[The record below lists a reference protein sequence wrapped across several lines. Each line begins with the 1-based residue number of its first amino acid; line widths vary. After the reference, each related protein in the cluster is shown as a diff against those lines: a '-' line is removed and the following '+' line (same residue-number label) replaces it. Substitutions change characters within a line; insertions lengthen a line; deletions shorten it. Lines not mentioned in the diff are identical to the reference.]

1 MNQIQLFFIYS
12 LRFLRIFQHKKT
24 LFMNNRIFNIS
35 ITIISILS
43 SFLFFGQ
50 TQKGHTN
57 KNKFR
62 QLYDQFA
69 DPNKYHN
76 ASGAPGVDY
85 YQQKVDYV
93 MDIELDDKN
102 SKIYGEEE
110 ITYTNNSPD
119 NLTYLWL
126 QLDQNIRKKDSP
138 SLDIN
143 SSENSLTQRPSSFL
157 KNYVNESFDG
167 GFNIEWVL
175 DSQGNPL
182 KYNIN
187 QTMMRVDLPESLLPN
202 GIFKFKIKWWYNINN
217 HVIERDRSG
226 YEYFSEDDNRLYV
239 IAQFFPRLAV
249 YNDVEG
255 WQNYQFWGTGEF
267 ALEFGNYDVK
277 ITVPDDHIMEA
288 TGELQNPKNV
298 LSKSELQRYK
308 KAAFSFNKPIVIVSE
323 EEVREKEKIK
333 SNGKSTWHFIAKN
346 VRDFAFASS
355 RKFIWDMMAV
365 KIGGKNIIASSL
377 YPKEGNPLWE
387 EYSTKVVAHT
397 LKVYSKYTFDY
408 PYPKAVSVHSKNQG
422 MEYPMI
428 CFNRGRPD
436 EDGTY
441 SDRTKF
447 GMISVIIHE
456 VGHNYF
462 PMIVNSDE
470 RQWGWMDEGLDSFL
484 QYLTEQ
490 DFGISYPDAIGDLEK
505 YPSRRGDPK
514 KIVPYMAGDQNFI
527 APIMSNHENV
537 YQKGPN
543 SYAKPAT
550 ALNIL
555 RETVMGNEVFDHA
568 FKTYAKRWM
577 FKHPTPEDFF
587 RTMEDASAVDLDW
600 FWRGWF
606 YSTDVVDIGVKS
618 VDNYVI
624 SEKPSKEIDSILAK
638 YGMTANDLNPTVFMQ
653 KNTKEFKESSEMES
667 DSTSSFEALEASL
680 GDEKKLPKH
689 FYEIQFEKPGGL
701 VMPIIVDYIYE
712 DGTKERI
719 EYPVQIWRKNDSIV
733 KRVITSDKK
742 LIGVELDPDAE
753 TADINL
759 NNNSW
764 PVKKNISDFD
774 KFKEKLKG

>member
-1 MNQIQLFFIYS
+1 MIRKIRTLGFF
-12 LRFLRIFQHKKT
+12 LIFTTSFIASQEVKVPIGHK
-24 LFMNNRIFNIS
+24 ND
-35 ITIISILS
+35 
-43 SFLFFGQ
+43 
-50 TQKGHTN
+50 
-57 KNKFR
+57 NKFK
-62 QLYDQFA
+62 QLYEEFST
-69 DPNKYHN
+69 PNRYRT
-76 ASGAPGVDY
+76 ASGSPGKDY
-85 YQQKVDYV
+85 YQQKVDYT
-93 MDIELDDKN
+93 MNIILDDEN
-102 SKIYGEEE
+102 SKLYGDEN
-110 ITYTNNSPD
+110 INYKNNSPD
-119 NLTYLWL
+119 ELSYLWI
-126 QLDQNIRKKDSP
+126 QLDQNIRGDYNMEDMKTSSGIPEISSIDSFVEEFT
-138 SLDIN
+138 
-143 SSENSLTQRPSSFL
+143 SEKF
-157 KNYVNESFDG
+157 VG
-167 GFNIEWVL
+167 GFNIEKVL
-175 DSQGNPL
+175 DENGRPL
-182 KYNIN
+182 RFTIN
-187 QTMMRVDLPESLLPN
+187 KTMMRVDLPNPIKSGQEFNFS
-202 GIFKFKIKWWYNINN
+202 IKWWYKINN
-217 HVIERDRSG
+217 HVPSRDRSG
-226 YEYFSEDDNRLYV
+226 YEYFSEDDNRAYV

-249 YNDVEG
+249 YNDIEG
-255 WQNYQFWGTGEF
+255 WQNYQFWGNGEF
-267 ALEFGNYDVK
+267 ALNFGDYDVK

-288 TGELQNPKNV
+288 TGELQNPKDV

-308 KAAFSFNKPIVIVSE
+308 KAANSFDKPVIIVSE
-323 EEVREKEKIK
+323 EEVREKEKRK
-333 SNGKSTWHFIAKN
+333 SNGKSTWHFVAKN

-387 EYSTKVVAHT
+387 EYSTRVVAHT

-428 CFNRGRPD
+428 CWNYGRPN
-436 EDGTY
+436 EDGSY
-441 SDRTKF
+441 SDRTKYA
-447 GMISVIIHE
+447 MISVIIHE
-456 VGHNYF
+456 VGHNFF

-470 RQWGWMDEGLDSFL
+470 RQWGWMDEGLDSFV

-490 DFGISYPDAIGDLEK
+490 EFEED
-505 YPSRRGDPK
+505 YPSRRGDPS
-514 KIVPYMAGDQNFI
+514 KIVRYMSGDQDFI
-527 APIMSNHENV
+527 SPIMSNPENV
-537 YQKGPN
+537 FQLGPN
-543 SYAKPAT
+543 AYSKPAT

-555 RETVMGNEVFDHA
+555 RETIMGPELFDFS
-568 FKTYAKRWM
+568 FKTYAKRWK

-618 VDNYVI
+618 VDKYVI
-624 SEKPSKEIDSILAK
+624 SDKPSKEIDSILAK

-667 DSTSSFEALEASL
+667 DSISSFEALETSL
-680 GDEKKLPKH
+680 GDDKKLPKH

-774 KFKEKLKG
+774 KFKEKIKG

>member
-1 MNQIQLFFIYS
+1 MS
-12 LRFLRIFQHKKT
+12 
-24 LFMNNRIFNIS
+24 S
-35 ITIISILS
+35 ID
-43 SFLFFGQ
+43 SFVEEF
-50 TQKGHTN
+50 TSE
-57 KNKFR
+57 KF
-62 QLYDQFA
+62 
-69 DPNKYHN
+69 
-76 ASGAPGVDY
+76 V
-85 YQQKVDYV
+85 
-93 MDIELDDKN
+93 
-102 SKIYGEEE
+102 
-110 ITYTNNSPD
+110 
-119 NLTYLWL
+119 
-126 QLDQNIRKKDSP
+126 
-138 SLDIN
+138 
-143 SSENSLTQRPSSFL
+143 
-157 KNYVNESFDG
+157 G
-167 GFNIEWVL
+167 GFNIEKVL
-175 DSQGNPL
+175 DENGRPL
-182 KYNIN
+182 RFTIN
-187 QTMMRVDLPESLLPN
+187 KTMMRVDLPNPIKSGQEFNFS
-202 GIFKFKIKWWYNINN
+202 IKWWYKINN
-217 HVIERDRSG
+217 HVPSRDRSG
-226 YEYFSEDDNRLYV
+226 YEYFSEDDNRAYV

-249 YNDVEG
+249 YNDIEG
-255 WQNYQFWGTGEF
+255 WQNYQFWGNGEF
-267 ALEFGNYDVK
+267 ALNFGDYDVK

-288 TGELQNPKNV
+288 TGELQNPKEV
-298 LSKSELQRYK
+298 LSKYELQRYK
-308 KAAFSFNKPIVIVSE
+308 KAANSFDKPVIIVSE
-323 EEVREKEKIK
+323 EEVREKEKRK
-333 SNGKSTWHFIAKN
+333 SNGKSTWHFVAKN

-387 EYSTKVVAHT
+387 EYSTRVVAHT

-428 CFNRGRPD
+428 CWNYGRPN
-436 EDGTY
+436 EDGSY
-441 SDRTKF
+441 SDRTKYA
-447 GMISVIIHE
+447 MISVIIHE
-456 VGHNYF
+456 VGHNFF

-470 RQWGWMDEGLDSFL
+470 RQWGWMDEGLDSFV

-490 DFGISYPDAIGDLEK
+490 EFEED
-505 YPSRRGDPK
+505 YPSRRGDPS
-514 KIVPYMAGDQNFI
+514 KIVRYMSGDQDFI
-527 APIMSNHENV
+527 SPIMSNPENV
-537 YQKGPN
+537 FQLGPN
-543 SYAKPAT
+543 AYSKPAT

-555 RETVMGNEVFDHA
+555 RETIMGPELFDFS
-568 FKTYAKRWM
+568 FKTYAKRWK

-618 VDNYVI
+618 VDKYVI
-624 SEKPSKEIDSILAK
+624 SDKPSKEIDSVLAK

-667 DSTSSFEALEASL
+667 DSISSFEALETSL
-680 GDEKKLPKH
+680 GDDKKLPKH

-774 KFKEKLKG
+774 KFKEKIKG

>member
-1 MNQIQLFFIYS
+1 MKNEID
-12 LRFLRIFQHKKT
+12 IF
-24 LFMNNRIFNIS
+24 
-35 ITIISILS
+35 
-43 SFLFFGQ
+43 
-50 TQKGHTN
+50 TQKLSLMIKKIRTLTFFLIFTTSFIASQEVKVPIGHKN
-57 KNKFR
+57 DNKFK
-62 QLYDQFA
+62 QLYEEFST
-69 DPNKYHN
+69 PNRYRT
-76 ASGAPGVDY
+76 ASGSPGKDY
-85 YQQKVDYV
+85 YQQKVDYT
-93 MDIELDDKN
+93 MNIILDDEN
-102 SKIYGEEE
+102 SKLYGDEN
-110 ITYTNNSPD
+110 INYKNNSPD
-119 NLTYLWL
+119 ELSYLWI
-126 QLDQNIRKKDSP
+126 QLDQNIRGDYNMEDMKTSSGIPEMSSIDSFVEEFT
-138 SLDIN
+138 
-143 SSENSLTQRPSSFL
+143 SEKF
-157 KNYVNESFDG
+157 VG
-167 GFNIEWVL
+167 GFNIEKVL
-175 DSQGNPL
+175 DENGRPL
-182 KYNIN
+182 RFTIN
-187 QTMMRVDLPESLLPN
+187 KTMMRVDLPNPIKSGQEFNFS
-202 GIFKFKIKWWYNINN
+202 IKWWYKINN
-217 HVIERDRSG
+217 HVPSRDRSG
-226 YEYFSEDDNRLYV
+226 YEYFSEDDNRAYV

-249 YNDVEG
+249 YNDIEG
-255 WQNYQFWGTGEF
+255 WQNYQFWGNGEF
-267 ALEFGNYDVK
+267 ALNFGDYDVK

-288 TGELQNPKNV
+288 TGELQNPKEV

-308 KAAFSFNKPIVIVSE
+308 KAANSFDKPVIIVSE
-323 EEVREKEKIK
+323 EEVREKEKRK
-333 SNGKSTWHFIAKN
+333 SNGKSTWHFVAKN

-387 EYSTKVVAHT
+387 EYSTRVVAHT

-428 CFNRGRPD
+428 CWNYGRPN
-436 EDGTY
+436 EDGSY
-441 SDRTKF
+441 SDRTKYA
-447 GMISVIIHE
+447 MISVIIHE
-456 VGHNYF
+456 VGHNFF

-470 RQWGWMDEGLDSFL
+470 RQWGWMDEGLDSFV

-490 DFGISYPDAIGDLEK
+490 EFEED
-505 YPSRRGDPK
+505 YPSRRGDPS
-514 KIVPYMAGDQNFI
+514 KIVRYMSGDQDFI
-527 APIMSNHENV
+527 SPIMSNPENV
-537 YQKGPN
+537 FQLGPN
-543 SYAKPAT
+543 AYSKPAT

-555 RETVMGNEVFDHA
+555 RETIMGPELFDFS
-568 FKTYAKRWM
+568 FKTYAKRWK

-618 VDNYVI
+618 VDKYVI
-624 SEKPSKEIDSILAK
+624 SDKPSKEIDSILAK

-667 DSTSSFEALEASL
+667 DSISNFEALETSL
-680 GDEKKLPKH
+680 GDGKKLPKH

-774 KFKEKLKG
+774 KFKEKIKG

>member
-1 MNQIQLFFIYS
+1 MIRKIRTLGFF
-12 LRFLRIFQHKKT
+12 LIFTTSFIASQEVKVPIGHK
-24 LFMNNRIFNIS
+24 ND
-35 ITIISILS
+35 
-43 SFLFFGQ
+43 
-50 TQKGHTN
+50 
-57 KNKFR
+57 NKFK
-62 QLYDQFA
+62 QLYEEFST
-69 DPNKYHN
+69 PNRYRT
-76 ASGAPGVDY
+76 ASGSPGKDY
-85 YQQKVDYV
+85 YQQKVDYK
-93 MDIELDDKN
+93 MNIILDDEN
-102 SKIYGEEE
+102 SKLYGDEN
-110 ITYTNNSPD
+110 INYKNNSPD
-119 NLTYLWL
+119 ELSYLWI
-126 QLDQNIRKKDSP
+126 QLDQNIRGDYNMEDMKTSSGIPKMSSIDSFVEEFT
-138 SLDIN
+138 
-143 SSENSLTQRPSSFL
+143 SEKF
-157 KNYVNESFDG
+157 VG
-167 GFNIEWVL
+167 GFNIENVL
-175 DSQGNPL
+175 DENGRPL
-182 KYNIN
+182 RFTIN
-187 QTMMRVDLPESLLPN
+187 KTMMRVDLPNPIKSGQEFNFS
-202 GIFKFKIKWWYNINN
+202 IKWWYKINN
-217 HVIERDRSG
+217 HVPSRDRSG
-226 YEYFSEDDNRLYV
+226 YEYFSEDDNRAYV

-249 YNDVEG
+249 YNDIEG
-255 WQNYQFWGTGEF
+255 WQNYQFWGNGEF
-267 ALEFGNYDVK
+267 ALNFGDYDVK

-288 TGELQNPKNV
+288 TGELQNPKEV
-298 LSKSELQRYK
+298 LLKSELQRYK
-308 KAAFSFNKPIVIVSE
+308 KAANSFDKPVIIVSE
-323 EEVREKEKIK
+323 EEVREKEKRK
-333 SNGKSTWHFIAKN
+333 SNGKSTWHFVAKN

-387 EYSTKVVAHT
+387 EYSTRVVAHT

-428 CFNRGRPD
+428 CWNYGRPN
-436 EDGTY
+436 EDGSY
-441 SDRTKF
+441 SDRTKYA
-447 GMISVIIHE
+447 MISVIIHE
-456 VGHNYF
+456 VGHNFF

-470 RQWGWMDEGLDSFL
+470 RQWGWMDEGLDTFV

-490 DFGISYPDAIGDLEK
+490 EFEED
-505 YPSRRGDPK
+505 YPSRRGDPS
-514 KIVPYMAGDQNFI
+514 KIVRYMSGDQDFI
-527 APIMSNHENV
+527 SPIMSNPENV
-537 YQKGPN
+537 FQLGPN
-543 SYAKPAT
+543 AYSKPAT

-555 RETVMGNEVFDHA
+555 RETIMGPELFDFS
-568 FKTYAKRWM
+568 FKTYAKRWK

-624 SEKPSKEIDSILAK
+624 SEKPSIEIDSILAK
-638 YGMTANDLNPTVFMQ
+638 YGMTASDLNPTVFMK
-653 KNTKEFKESSEMES
+653 KNTIKSKESSEMES
-667 DSTSSFEALEASL
+667 DSTPSFEALETSL
-680 GDEKKLPKH
+680 GDEKKLPKY

-774 KFKEKLKG
+774 KFKEKIKG

>member
-1 MNQIQLFFIYS
+1 MKNEIDIFTKKLSLMIRKIRTLGFF
-12 LRFLRIFQHKKT
+12 LIFTTSFIASQEVKVPIGHK
-24 LFMNNRIFNIS
+24 ND
-35 ITIISILS
+35 
-43 SFLFFGQ
+43 
-50 TQKGHTN
+50 
-57 KNKFR
+57 NKFK
-62 QLYDQFA
+62 QLYEEFST
-69 DPNKYHN
+69 PNRYRT
-76 ASGAPGVDY
+76 ASGSPGKDY
-85 YQQKVDYV
+85 YQQKVDYT
-93 MDIELDDKN
+93 MNIILDDEN
-102 SKIYGEEE
+102 SKIYGDEN
-110 ITYTNNSPD
+110 INYKNNSPD
-119 NLTYLWL
+119 ELSYLWI
-126 QLDQNIRKKDSP
+126 QLDQNIRGDYNMEDMKTSSGIPEMSSIDSFVEEFT
-138 SLDIN
+138 
-143 SSENSLTQRPSSFL
+143 SEKF
-157 KNYVNESFDG
+157 VG
-167 GFNIEWVL
+167 GFNIEKVL
-175 DSQGNPL
+175 DENGRSLGFT
-182 KYNIN
+182 IN
-187 QTMMRVDLPESLLPN
+187 KTMMRVDLPNPIKSGQEFNFS
-202 GIFKFKIKWWYNINN
+202 IKWWYKINN
-217 HVIERDRSG
+217 HVPSRDRSG
-226 YEYFSEDDNRLYV
+226 YEYFSEDDNRAYV

-249 YNDVEG
+249 YNDIEG
-255 WQNYQFWGTGEF
+255 WQNYQFWGNGEF
-267 ALEFGNYDVK
+267 ALNFGDYDVK

-288 TGELQNPKNV
+288 TGELQNAKEV
-298 LSKSELQRYK
+298 LLKSELQRYK
-308 KAAFSFNKPIVIVSE
+308 KAANSFDKPVIIVSE
-323 EEVREKEKIK
+323 EEVREKEKRK
-333 SNGKSTWHFIAKN
+333 SNGKSTWHFVAKN

-387 EYSTKVVAHT
+387 KYSTRVVAHT

-428 CFNRGRPD
+428 CWNYGRPN
-436 EDGTY
+436 EDGSY
-441 SDRTKF
+441 SDRTKYA
-447 GMISVIIHE
+447 MISVIIHE
-456 VGHNYF
+456 VGHNFF

-470 RQWGWMDEGLDSFL
+470 RQWGWMDEGLDSFV

-490 DFGISYPDAIGDLEK
+490 EFEED
-505 YPSRRGDPK
+505 YPSRRGDPS
-514 KIVPYMAGDQNFI
+514 KIVRYMSGDQDFI
-527 APIMSNHENV
+527 SPIMSNPENV
-537 YQKGPN
+537 FQLGPN
-543 SYAKPAT
+543 AYSKPAT

-555 RETVMGNEVFDHA
+555 RETIMGPELFDFS
-568 FKTYAKRWM
+568 FKTYAKRWK

-618 VDNYVI
+618 VDKYLI
-624 SEKPSKEIDSILAK
+624 SDKPSKEIDSILAK

-653 KNTKEFKESSEMES
+653 KNTKEPKESSEMES
-667 DSTSSFEALEASL
+667 DSISGFEALETSL
-680 GDEKKLPKH
+680 GDDKKLPKH

-774 KFKEKLKG
+774 KFKEKIKG

>member
-1 MNQIQLFFIYS
+1 MIRKIRTLGFF
-12 LRFLRIFQHKKT
+12 LIFTTSFIVSQEVKVPIGHK
-24 LFMNNRIFNIS
+24 ND
-35 ITIISILS
+35 
-43 SFLFFGQ
+43 
-50 TQKGHTN
+50 
-57 KNKFR
+57 NKFK
-62 QLYDQFA
+62 QLYEEFST
-69 DPNKYHN
+69 PNRYRT
-76 ASGAPGVDY
+76 ASGSPGKDY
-85 YQQKVDYV
+85 YQQKVDYT
-93 MDIELDDKN
+93 MNIILDDEN
-102 SKIYGEEE
+102 SKLYGDEN
-110 ITYTNNSPD
+110 INYKNNSPD
-119 NLTYLWL
+119 ELSYLWI
-126 QLDQNIRKKDSP
+126 QLDQNIRGDYNMEDMKTSSGIPEMSSIDSFVEEFT
-138 SLDIN
+138 
-143 SSENSLTQRPSSFL
+143 SEKF
-157 KNYVNESFDG
+157 VG
-167 GFNIEWVL
+167 GFNIEKVL
-175 DSQGNPL
+175 DENGRPL
-182 KYNIN
+182 RFTIN
-187 QTMMRVDLPESLLPN
+187 KTMMRVDLPNPIKSGQEFNFS
-202 GIFKFKIKWWYNINN
+202 IKWWYKINN
-217 HVIERDRSG
+217 HVPSRDRSG
-226 YEYFSEDDNRLYV
+226 YEYFSEDDNRAYV

-249 YNDVEG
+249 YNDIEG
-255 WQNYQFWGTGEF
+255 WQNYQFWGNGEF
-267 ALEFGNYDVK
+267 ALNFGDYDVK

-288 TGELQNPKNV
+288 TGELQNPKDV

-308 KAAFSFNKPIVIVSE
+308 KAANSFDKPVIIVSE
-323 EEVREKEKIK
+323 EEVREKEKRK
-333 SNGKSTWHFIAKN
+333 SNGKSTWHFVAKN

-387 EYSTKVVAHT
+387 EYSTRVVAHT

-428 CFNRGRPD
+428 CWNYGRPN
-436 EDGTY
+436 EDGSY
-441 SDRTKF
+441 SDRTKYA
-447 GMISVIIHE
+447 MISVIIHE
-456 VGHNYF
+456 VGHNFF

-470 RQWGWMDEGLDSFL
+470 RQWGWMDEGLDSFV

-490 DFGISYPDAIGDLEK
+490 EFEED
-505 YPSRRGDPK
+505 YPSRRGDPS
-514 KIVPYMAGDQNFI
+514 KIVRYMSGDQDFI
-527 APIMSNHENV
+527 SPIMSNPENV
-537 YQKGPN
+537 FQLGPN
-543 SYAKPAT
+543 AYSKPAT

-555 RETVMGNEVFDHA
+555 RETIMGPELFDFS
-568 FKTYAKRWM
+568 FKTYAKRWK

-618 VDNYVI
+618 VDKYVI
-624 SEKPSKEIDSILAK
+624 SDKPSKEIDSILAK

-667 DSTSSFEALEASL
+667 DSISSFEALETSL
-680 GDEKKLPKH
+680 GDDKKLPKH

-774 KFKEKLKG
+774 KFKEKIKG

>member
-1 MNQIQLFFIYS
+1 MKNEID
-12 LRFLRIFQHKKT
+12 IF
-24 LFMNNRIFNIS
+24 
-35 ITIISILS
+35 
-43 SFLFFGQ
+43 
-50 TQKGHTN
+50 TQKLSLMIRKIRTLGFFLIFATSFIVSQEVKVPIGHKN
-57 KNKFR
+57 DNKFK
-62 QLYDQFA
+62 QLYEEFST
-69 DPNKYHN
+69 PNRYRT
-76 ASGAPGVDY
+76 ASGSPGKDY
-85 YQQKVDYV
+85 YQQKVDYT
-93 MDIELDDKN
+93 MNIILDDEN
-102 SKIYGEEE
+102 SRLYGDEN
-110 ITYTNNSPD
+110 INYKNNSPD
-119 NLTYLWL
+119 ELSYLWI
-126 QLDQNIRKKDSP
+126 QLDQNIRGDYNMEDMKTSSGVPEMSSIDSFVEEFT
-138 SLDIN
+138 
-143 SSENSLTQRPSSFL
+143 SEKF
-157 KNYVNESFDG
+157 VG
-167 GFNIEWVL
+167 GFNIEKVL
-175 DSQGNPL
+175 DQNGRPL
-182 KYNIN
+182 RFTIN
-187 QTMMRVDLPESLLPN
+187 KTMMRVDLPNPIKSGQEFNFS
-202 GIFKFKIKWWYNINN
+202 IKWWYKINN
-217 HVIERDRSG
+217 HVPSRDRSG
-226 YEYFSEDDNRLYV
+226 YEYFSGDDNRAYV

-249 YNDVEG
+249 YNDIEG
-255 WQNYQFWGTGEF
+255 WQNYQFWGNGEF
-267 ALEFGNYDVK
+267 ALNFGDYDVK

-288 TGELQNPKNV
+288 TGELQNPKEV
-298 LSKSELQRYK
+298 LLKSELQRYK
-308 KAAFSFNKPIVIVSE
+308 KAANSFDKPVIIVSE
-323 EEVREKEKIK
+323 EEVREKEKRK
-333 SNGKSTWHFIAKN
+333 SNGKSTWHFVAKN

-387 EYSTKVVAHT
+387 EYSTRVVAHT

-428 CFNRGRPD
+428 CWNYGRPN
-436 EDGTY
+436 EDGSY
-441 SDRTKF
+441 SDRTKYA
-447 GMISVIIHE
+447 MISVIIHE
-456 VGHNYF
+456 VGHNFF

-470 RQWGWMDEGLDSFL
+470 RQWGWMDEGLDSFV

-490 DFGISYPDAIGDLEK
+490 EFEED
-505 YPSRRGDPK
+505 YPSRRGDPS
-514 KIVPYMAGDQNFI
+514 KIVRYMSGDQDFI
-527 APIMSNHENV
+527 SPIMSNPENV
-537 YQKGPN
+537 FQLGPN
-543 SYAKPAT
+543 AYSKPAT

-555 RETVMGNEVFDHA
+555 RETIMGPELFDFS
-568 FKTYAKRWM
+568 FKTYAKRWK

-618 VDNYVI
+618 VDKYVI
-624 SEKPSKEIDSILAK
+624 SDKPSKEIDSILAK

-653 KNTKEFKESSEMES
+653 KNSKESKESSEMES
-667 DSTSSFEALEASL
+667 DSISSFEALETSL
-680 GDEKKLPKH
+680 GDGKKLPKH

-774 KFKEKLKG
+774 KFKEKIKG

>member
-1 MNQIQLFFIYS
+1 MKNEIDIFTEKLSLMIKKIRTLGFF
-12 LRFLRIFQHKKT
+12 LIFTTSFIVSQEVKVPIGHK
-24 LFMNNRIFNIS
+24 ND
-35 ITIISILS
+35 
-43 SFLFFGQ
+43 
-50 TQKGHTN
+50 
-57 KNKFR
+57 NKFK
-62 QLYDQFA
+62 QLYEEFST
-69 DPNKYHN
+69 PNRYRT
-76 ASGAPGVDY
+76 ASGSPGKDY
-85 YQQKVDYV
+85 YQQKVDYK
-93 MDIELDDKN
+93 MNIILDDENLKL
-102 SKIYGEEE
+102 YGDEN
-110 ITYTNNSPD
+110 INYKNNSPD
-119 NLTYLWL
+119 ELSYLWI
-126 QLDQNIRKKDSP
+126 QLDQNIRGDYNMEDMKTSSGIPEMSSIDSF
-138 SLDIN
+138 IEEFT
-143 SSENSLTQRPSSFL
+143 SEKF
-157 KNYVNESFDG
+157 VG
-167 GFNIEWVL
+167 GFNIEKVL
-175 DSQGNPL
+175 DQNGRPL
-182 KYNIN
+182 RFTIN
-187 QTMMRVDLPESLLPN
+187 KTMMRVDLPNPIKSGQEFNFS
-202 GIFKFKIKWWYNINN
+202 IKWWYKINN
-217 HVIERDRSG
+217 HVPSRDRSG
-226 YEYFSEDDNRLYV
+226 YEYFSEDDNRAYV

-249 YNDVEG
+249 YNDIEG
-255 WQNYQFWGTGEF
+255 WQNYQFWGNGEF
-267 ALEFGNYDVK
+267 ALNFGDYDVK

-288 TGELQNPKNV
+288 TGELQNPKEV
-298 LSKSELQRYK
+298 LLKSELQRYK
-308 KAAFSFNKPIVIVSE
+308 KAANSFDKPVIIVSE
-323 EEVREKEKIK
+323 EEVREKEKRK
-333 SNGKSTWHFIAKN
+333 SNGKSTWHFVAKN

-387 EYSTKVVAHT
+387 EYSTRVVAHT

-428 CFNRGRPD
+428 CWNYGRPN
-436 EDGTY
+436 EDGSY
-441 SDRTKF
+441 SDRTKYA
-447 GMISVIIHE
+447 MISVIIHE
-456 VGHNYF
+456 VGHNFF

-470 RQWGWMDEGLDSFL
+470 RQWGWMDEGLDSFV

-490 DFGISYPDAIGDLEK
+490 EFEED
-505 YPSRRGDPK
+505 YPSRRGDPS
-514 KIVPYMAGDQNFI
+514 KIVRYMSGDQDFI
-527 APIMSNHENV
+527 SPIMSNPENV
-537 YQKGPN
+537 FQLGPN
-543 SYAKPAT
+543 AYSKPAT

-555 RETVMGNEVFDHA
+555 RETIMGPELFDFS
-568 FKTYAKRWM
+568 FKTYAKRWK

-618 VDNYVI
+618 VDKYVI
-624 SEKPSKEIDSILAK
+624 SDKPSKEIDSVLAK

-667 DSTSSFEALEASL
+667 DSISSFEALETSL
-680 GDEKKLPKH
+680 GDDKKLPKH

-774 KFKEKLKG
+774 KFKEKIKG

>member
-1 MNQIQLFFIYS
+1 MKNEID
-12 LRFLRIFQHKKT
+12 IF
-24 LFMNNRIFNIS
+24 
-35 ITIISILS
+35 
-43 SFLFFGQ
+43 
-50 TQKGHTN
+50 TQKLSLMIRKIRTLGFFLIFTTSFIASQEVKVPIGHKN
-57 KNKFR
+57 DNKFK
-62 QLYDQFA
+62 QLYEEFST
-69 DPNKYHN
+69 PNRYRT
-76 ASGAPGVDY
+76 ASGSPGKDY
-85 YQQKVDYV
+85 YQQKVDYT
-93 MDIELDDKN
+93 MNIILDDEN
-102 SKIYGEEE
+102 SKLYGDEN
-110 ITYTNNSPD
+110 INYKNNSPD
-119 NLTYLWL
+119 ELSYLWI
-126 QLDQNIRKKDSP
+126 QLDQNIRGDYNMEDMKTSSGIPEMSSIDSFVEEFT
-138 SLDIN
+138 
-143 SSENSLTQRPSSFL
+143 SEKF
-157 KNYVNESFDG
+157 VG
-167 GFNIEWVL
+167 GFNIEKVL
-175 DSQGNPL
+175 DENGRPL
-182 KYNIN
+182 RFTIN
-187 QTMMRVDLPESLLPN
+187 KTMMRVDLPNPIKSGQEFNFS
-202 GIFKFKIKWWYNINN
+202 IKWWYKINN
-217 HVIERDRSG
+217 HVPSRDRSG
-226 YEYFSEDDNRLYV
+226 YEYFSEDDNRAYV

-249 YNDVEG
+249 YNDIEG
-255 WQNYQFWGTGEF
+255 WQNYQFWGNGEF
-267 ALEFGNYDVK
+267 ALNFGDYDVK

-288 TGELQNPKNV
+288 TGELQNPKDV

-308 KAAFSFNKPIVIVSE
+308 KAANSFDKPVIIVSE
-323 EEVREKEKIK
+323 EEVREKEKRK
-333 SNGKSTWHFIAKN
+333 SNGKSTWHFVAKN

-387 EYSTKVVAHT
+387 EYSTRVVAHT

-428 CFNRGRPD
+428 CWNYGRPN
-436 EDGTY
+436 EDGSY
-441 SDRTKF
+441 SDRTKYA
-447 GMISVIIHE
+447 MISVIIHE
-456 VGHNYF
+456 VGHNFF

-470 RQWGWMDEGLDSFL
+470 RQWGWMDEGLDSFV

-490 DFGISYPDAIGDLEK
+490 EFEED
-505 YPSRRGDPK
+505 YPSRRGDPS
-514 KIVPYMAGDQNFI
+514 KIVRYMSGDQDFI
-527 APIMSNHENV
+527 SPIMSNPENV
-537 YQKGPN
+537 FQLGPN
-543 SYAKPAT
+543 AYSKPAT

-555 RETVMGNEVFDHA
+555 RETIMGPELFDFS
-568 FKTYAKRWM
+568 FKTYAKRWK

-618 VDNYVI
+618 VDKYVI
-624 SEKPSKEIDSILAK
+624 SDKPSKEIDSILAK

-667 DSTSSFEALEASL
+667 DSISSFEALETSL
-680 GDEKKLPKH
+680 GDGKKLPKH

-774 KFKEKLKG
+774 KFKEKIKG

>member
-1 MNQIQLFFIYS
+1 MN
-12 LRFLRIFQHKKT
+12 
-24 LFMNNRIFNIS
+24 
-35 ITIISILS
+35 II
-43 SFLFFGQ
+43 
-50 TQKGHTN
+50 
-57 KNKFR
+57 
-62 QLYDQFA
+62 
-69 DPNKYHN
+69 
-76 ASGAPGVDY
+76 
-85 YQQKVDYV
+85 
-93 MDIELDDKN
+93 LDDEN
-102 SKIYGEEE
+102 SRLYGDEN
-110 ITYTNNSPD
+110 INYKNNSPD
-119 NLTYLWL
+119 ELSYLWI
-126 QLDQNIRKKDSP
+126 QLDQNIRGDYNMEDMKTSSGIPEMSSIDSFVEEFT
-138 SLDIN
+138 
-143 SSENSLTQRPSSFL
+143 SEKF
-157 KNYVNESFDG
+157 VG
-167 GFNIEWVL
+167 GFNIEKVL
-175 DSQGNPL
+175 DQNGRPL
-182 KYNIN
+182 RFTIN
-187 QTMMRVDLPESLLPN
+187 KTMMRVDLPNPIKSGQEFNFS
-202 GIFKFKIKWWYNINN
+202 IKWWYKINN
-217 HVIERDRSG
+217 HVPSRDRSG
-226 YEYFSEDDNRLYV
+226 YEYFSEDDNRAYV

-249 YNDVEG
+249 YNDIEG
-255 WQNYQFWGTGEF
+255 WQNYQFWGNGEF
-267 ALEFGNYDVK
+267 ALNFGDYDVK

-288 TGELQNPKNV
+288 TGELQNPKEV
-298 LSKSELQRYK
+298 LLKSELQRYK
-308 KAAFSFNKPIVIVSE
+308 KAANSFDKPVIIVSE
-323 EEVREKEKIK
+323 EEVREKEKRK
-333 SNGKSTWHFIAKN
+333 SNGKSTWHFVAKN

-387 EYSTKVVAHT
+387 EYSTRVVAHT

-428 CFNRGRPD
+428 CWNYGRPN
-436 EDGTY
+436 EDGSY
-441 SDRTKF
+441 SDRTKYA
-447 GMISVIIHE
+447 MISVIIHE
-456 VGHNYF
+456 VGHNFF

-470 RQWGWMDEGLDSFL
+470 RQWGWMDEGLDSFV

-490 DFGISYPDAIGDLEK
+490 EFEED
-505 YPSRRGDPK
+505 YPSRRGDPS
-514 KIVPYMAGDQNFI
+514 KIVRYMSGDQDFI
-527 APIMSNHENV
+527 SPIMSNPENV
-537 YQKGPN
+537 FQLGPN
-543 SYAKPAT
+543 AYSKPAT

-555 RETVMGNEVFDHA
+555 RETIMGPELFDFS
-568 FKTYAKRWM
+568 FKTYAKRWK

-618 VDNYVI
+618 VDKYVI
-624 SEKPSKEIDSILAK
+624 SDKPSKEIDSILAK

-653 KNTKEFKESSEMES
+653 KNSKESKESSEMES
-667 DSTSSFEALEASL
+667 DSISSFEALETSL
-680 GDEKKLPKH
+680 GDGKKLPKH

-774 KFKEKLKG
+774 KFKEKIKG

>member
-1 MNQIQLFFIYS
+1 MKNEID
-12 LRFLRIFQHKKT
+12 IF
-24 LFMNNRIFNIS
+24 
-35 ITIISILS
+35 
-43 SFLFFGQ
+43 
-50 TQKGHTN
+50 TQKLSLMKRKIRALGFFLIFTTSFIASQEVKAPIGHKN
-57 KNKFR
+57 DNKFK
-62 QLYDQFA
+62 QLYEEFST
-69 DPNKYHN
+69 PNRYRT
-76 ASGAPGVDY
+76 ASGSPGKDY
-85 YQQKVDYV
+85 YQQKVDYK
-93 MDIELDDKN
+93 MNIILDDEN
-102 SKIYGEEE
+102 SKLYGDEN
-110 ITYTNNSPD
+110 INYKNNSPD
-119 NLTYLWL
+119 ELSYLWI
-126 QLDQNIRKKDSP
+126 QLDQNIRGDYNMEDMKTSSGIPEMSSIDSFVEEFT
-138 SLDIN
+138 
-143 SSENSLTQRPSSFL
+143 SEKF
-157 KNYVNESFDG
+157 VG
-167 GFNIEWVL
+167 GFNIEKVL
-175 DSQGNPL
+175 DENGRPL
-182 KYNIN
+182 RFTIN
-187 QTMMRVDLPESLLPN
+187 KTMMRVDLPNPIKSGQEFNFS
-202 GIFKFKIKWWYNINN
+202 IKWWYKINN
-217 HVIERDRSG
+217 HVPSRDRSG
-226 YEYFSEDDNRLYV
+226 YEYFSEDDNRAYV

-249 YNDVEG
+249 YNDIEG
-255 WQNYQFWGTGEF
+255 WQNYQFWGNGEF
-267 ALEFGNYDVK
+267 ALNFGDYDVK

-288 TGELQNPKNV
+288 TGELQNPKEV
-298 LSKSELQRYK
+298 LLKSELQRYK
-308 KAAFSFNKPIVIVSE
+308 KAANSFDKPVIIVSE
-323 EEVREKEKIK
+323 EEVREKEKRK
-333 SNGKSTWHFIAKN
+333 SNGKSTWHFVAKN

-387 EYSTKVVAHT
+387 EYSTRVVAHT

-428 CFNRGRPD
+428 CWNYGRPNQ
-436 EDGTY
+436 DGSY
-441 SDRTKF
+441 SDRTKYA
-447 GMISVIIHE
+447 MISVIIHE
-456 VGHNYF
+456 VGHNFF

-470 RQWGWMDEGLDSFL
+470 RQWGWMDEGLDSFV

-490 DFGISYPDAIGDLEK
+490 EFEED
-505 YPSRRGDPK
+505 YPSRRGDPS
-514 KIVPYMAGDQNFI
+514 KIVRYMSGDQDFI
-527 APIMSNHENV
+527 SPIMSNPENV
-537 YQKGPN
+537 FQLGPN
-543 SYAKPAT
+543 AYSKPAT

-555 RETVMGNEVFDHA
+555 RETIMGPELFDFA
-568 FKTYAKRWM
+568 FKTYAKRWK

-618 VDNYVI
+618 VDKYVI
-624 SEKPSKEIDSILAK
+624 SDKPSKEIDSILAK

-653 KNTKEFKESSEMES
+653 KNTKEPIESSEMES
-667 DSTSSFEALEASL
+667 DLISSFGALETSL
-680 GDEKKLPKH
+680 GDDKKLPKH

-774 KFKEKLKG
+774 KFKEKIKG

>member
-1 MNQIQLFFIYS
+1 MIRKIRTLGFF
-12 LRFLRIFQHKKT
+12 LIFTTSFIASQEVNLPIGHK
-24 LFMNNRIFNIS
+24 ND
-35 ITIISILS
+35 
-43 SFLFFGQ
+43 
-50 TQKGHTN
+50 
-57 KNKFR
+57 NKFK
-62 QLYDQFA
+62 QLYEEFST
-69 DPNKYHN
+69 PNRYRT
-76 ASGAPGVDY
+76 ASGSPGKDY
-85 YQQKVDYV
+85 YQQKVDYT
-93 MDIELDDKN
+93 MNIILDDEN
-102 SKIYGEEE
+102 SKLYGDEN
-110 ITYTNNSPD
+110 INYKNNSPD
-119 NLTYLWL
+119 ELSYLWI
-126 QLDQNIRKKDSP
+126 QLDQNIRGDYNMEDMKTSSGIPEMSSIDSFVEEFT
-138 SLDIN
+138 
-143 SSENSLTQRPSSFL
+143 SEKFI
-157 KNYVNESFDG
+157 G
-167 GFNIEWVL
+167 GFNIEMVL
-175 DSQGNPL
+175 DENGRPL
-182 KYNIN
+182 RFTIN
-187 QTMMRVDLPESLLPN
+187 KTMMRVDLPNPIKSGQEFNFS
-202 GIFKFKIKWWYNINN
+202 IKWWYRINN
-217 HVIERDRSG
+217 HVPSRDRSG
-226 YEYFSEDDNRLYV
+226 YEYFSEDDNRAYV

-249 YNDVEG
+249 YNDIEG
-255 WQNYQFWGTGEF
+255 WQNYQFWGNGEF
-267 ALEFGNYDVK
+267 ALNFGDYDVK

-288 TGELQNPKNV
+288 TGELQNPKDV

-308 KAAFSFNKPIVIVSE
+308 KAANSFDKPVIIVSE
-323 EEVREKEKIK
+323 EEVIEKEKRK
-333 SNGKSTWHFIAKN
+333 SNGKTTWHFVAKN

-387 EYSTKVVAHT
+387 EYSTRVVAHT

-428 CFNRGRPD
+428 CWNYGRPND
-436 EDGTY
+436 DGSY
-441 SDRTKF
+441 SDRTKYA
-447 GMISVIIHE
+447 MISVIIHE
-456 VGHNYF
+456 VGHNFF

-470 RQWGWMDEGLDSFL
+470 RQWGWMDEGLDSFV

-490 DFGISYPDAIGDLEK
+490 EFEED
-505 YPSRRGDPK
+505 YPSRRGDPS
-514 KIVPYMAGDQNFI
+514 KIVRYMSGDQDFI
-527 APIMSNHENV
+527 SPIMSNPENV
-537 YQKGPN
+537 FQLGPN
-543 SYAKPAT
+543 AYSKPAT

-555 RETVMGNEVFDHA
+555 RETIMGPELFDFS
-568 FKTYAKRWM
+568 FKTYAKRWK

-618 VDNYVI
+618 VDKYVI

-653 KNTKEFKESSEMES
+653 KNTKKFKESSEMES
-667 DSTSSFEALEASL
+667 DSISSFEALETSL
-680 GDEKKLPKH
+680 GDDKKLPKH

-774 KFKEKLKG
+774 KFKEKIKG

>member
-1 MNQIQLFFIYS
+1 MKNEID
-12 LRFLRIFQHKKT
+12 IF
-24 LFMNNRIFNIS
+24 
-35 ITIISILS
+35 
-43 SFLFFGQ
+43 
-50 TQKGHTN
+50 TQKLSLMIRKIRTLGFFLIFATSFIVSQEVKVPIGHKN
-57 KNKFR
+57 DNKFK
-62 QLYDQFA
+62 QLYEEFST
-69 DPNKYHN
+69 PNRYRT
-76 ASGAPGVDY
+76 ASGSPGKDY
-85 YQQKVDYV
+85 YQQKVDYT
-93 MDIELDDKN
+93 MNIILDDEN
-102 SKIYGEEE
+102 SKLYGDEN
-110 ITYTNNSPD
+110 INYKNNSPD
-119 NLTYLWL
+119 ELSYLWI
-126 QLDQNIRKKDSP
+126 QLDQNIRGDYNMEDMKTSSGIPEMSSIDSFVEEFT
-138 SLDIN
+138 
-143 SSENSLTQRPSSFL
+143 SEKF
-157 KNYVNESFDG
+157 VG
-167 GFNIEWVL
+167 GFNIEKVL
-175 DSQGNPL
+175 DENGRPL
-182 KYNIN
+182 RFTIN
-187 QTMMRVDLPESLLPN
+187 KTMMRVDLPNPIKSGQEFNFS
-202 GIFKFKIKWWYNINN
+202 IKWWYKINN
-217 HVIERDRSG
+217 HVPSRDRSG
-226 YEYFSEDDNRLYV
+226 YEYFSEDDNRAYV

-249 YNDVEG
+249 YNDIEG
-255 WQNYQFWGTGEF
+255 WQNYQFWGNGEF
-267 ALEFGNYDVK
+267 ALNFGDYDVK

-288 TGELQNPKNV
+288 TGELQNPKEV
-298 LSKSELQRYK
+298 LLKSELQRYK
-308 KAAFSFNKPIVIVSE
+308 KAANSFDKPVIIVSE
-323 EEVREKEKIK
+323 EEVREKEKRK
-333 SNGKSTWHFIAKN
+333 SNGKSTWHFVAKN

-387 EYSTKVVAHT
+387 EYSTRVVAHT

-428 CFNRGRPD
+428 CWNYGRPN
-436 EDGTY
+436 EDGSY
-441 SDRTKF
+441 SDRTKYA
-447 GMISVIIHE
+447 MISVIIHE
-456 VGHNYF
+456 VGHNFF

-470 RQWGWMDEGLDSFL
+470 RQWGWMDEGLDSFV

-490 DFGISYPDAIGDLEK
+490 EFEED
-505 YPSRRGDPK
+505 YPSRRGDPS
-514 KIVPYMAGDQNFI
+514 KIVRYMSGDQDFI
-527 APIMSNHENV
+527 SPIMSNPENV
-537 YQKGPN
+537 FQLGPN
-543 SYAKPAT
+543 AYSKPAT

-555 RETVMGNEVFDHA
+555 RETIMGPELFDFS
-568 FKTYAKRWM
+568 FKTYAKRWK

-618 VDNYVI
+618 VDKYVI
-624 SEKPSKEIDSILAK
+624 SDKPSKEIDSILAK

-667 DSTSSFEALEASL
+667 DSISSFEALDTSL
-680 GDEKKLPKH
+680 GDDKKLPKH

-774 KFKEKLKG
+774 KFKEKIKG

>member
-1 MNQIQLFFIYS
+1 MKNEID
-12 LRFLRIFQHKKT
+12 IF
-24 LFMNNRIFNIS
+24 
-35 ITIISILS
+35 
-43 SFLFFGQ
+43 
-50 TQKGHTN
+50 TQKLSLMIRKIRTLGFFLIFATSFIVSQEVKVPIGHKN
-57 KNKFR
+57 DNKFK
-62 QLYDQFA
+62 QLYEEFST
-69 DPNKYHN
+69 PNRYRT
-76 ASGAPGVDY
+76 ASGSPGKDY
-85 YQQKVDYV
+85 YQQKVDYT
-93 MDIELDDKN
+93 MNIILDDEN
-102 SKIYGEEE
+102 SKLYGDEN
-110 ITYTNNSPD
+110 INYKNNSPD
-119 NLTYLWL
+119 ELSYLWI
-126 QLDQNIRKKDSP
+126 QLDQNIRGDYNMEDMKTSSGIPEMSSIDSFVEEFT
-138 SLDIN
+138 
-143 SSENSLTQRPSSFL
+143 SEKF
-157 KNYVNESFDG
+157 VG
-167 GFNIEWVL
+167 GFNIEKVL
-175 DSQGNPL
+175 DQNGRPL
-182 KYNIN
+182 RFTIN
-187 QTMMRVDLPESLLPN
+187 KTMMRVDLPNPIKSGQEFNFS
-202 GIFKFKIKWWYNINN
+202 IKWWYKINN
-217 HVIERDRSG
+217 HVPSRDRSG
-226 YEYFSEDDNRLYV
+226 YEYFSGDDNRAYV

-249 YNDVEG
+249 YNDIEG
-255 WQNYQFWGTGEF
+255 WQNYQFWGNGEF
-267 ALEFGNYDVK
+267 ALNFGDYDVK

-288 TGELQNPKNV
+288 TGELQNPKEV
-298 LSKSELQRYK
+298 LLKSELQRYK
-308 KAAFSFNKPIVIVSE
+308 KAANSFDKPVIIVSE
-323 EEVREKEKIK
+323 EEVREKEKRK
-333 SNGKSTWHFIAKN
+333 SNGKSTWHFVAKN

-387 EYSTKVVAHT
+387 EYSTRVVAHT

-428 CFNRGRPD
+428 CWNYGRPN
-436 EDGTY
+436 EDGSY
-441 SDRTKF
+441 SDRTKYA
-447 GMISVIIHE
+447 MISVIIHE
-456 VGHNYF
+456 VGHNFF

-470 RQWGWMDEGLDSFL
+470 RQWGWMDEGLDSFV

-490 DFGISYPDAIGDLEK
+490 EFEED
-505 YPSRRGDPK
+505 YPSRRGDPS
-514 KIVPYMAGDQNFI
+514 KIVRYMSGDQDFI
-527 APIMSNHENV
+527 SPIMSNPENV
-537 YQKGPN
+537 FQLGPN
-543 SYAKPAT
+543 AYSKPAT

-555 RETVMGNEVFDHA
+555 RETIMGPELFDFS
-568 FKTYAKRWM
+568 FKTYAKRWK

-618 VDNYVI
+618 VDKYVI
-624 SEKPSKEIDSILAK
+624 SDKPSKEIDSILAK

-653 KNTKEFKESSEMES
+653 KNSKESKESSEMES
-667 DSTSSFEALEASL
+667 DSISSFEALETSL
-680 GDEKKLPKH
+680 GDDKKLPKH

-774 KFKEKLKG
+774 KFKEKIKG

>member
-1 MNQIQLFFIYS
+1 MKNEID
-12 LRFLRIFQHKKT
+12 IF
-24 LFMNNRIFNIS
+24 
-35 ITIISILS
+35 
-43 SFLFFGQ
+43 
-50 TQKGHTN
+50 TQKLSLMIKKIRTLGFFLIFTTSFIVSQEVKVPIGHKN
-57 KNKFR
+57 DNKFK
-62 QLYDQFA
+62 QLYEEFST
-69 DPNKYHN
+69 PNRYRT
-76 ASGAPGVDY
+76 ASGSPGKDY
-85 YQQKVDYV
+85 YQQKVDYT
-93 MDIELDDKN
+93 MNIILDDEN
-102 SKIYGEEE
+102 SKLYGDEN
-110 ITYTNNSPD
+110 INYKNNSPD
-119 NLTYLWL
+119 ELSYLWI
-126 QLDQNIRKKDSP
+126 QLDQNIRGDYNMEDMKTSSGIPEMSSIDSFVEEFT
-138 SLDIN
+138 
-143 SSENSLTQRPSSFL
+143 SEKF
-157 KNYVNESFDG
+157 VG
-167 GFNIEWVL
+167 GFNIEKVL
-175 DSQGNPL
+175 DENGRPL
-182 KYNIN
+182 RFTIN
-187 QTMMRVDLPESLLPN
+187 KTMMRVDLPNPIKSGQEFNFS
-202 GIFKFKIKWWYNINN
+202 IKWWYKINN
-217 HVIERDRSG
+217 HVPLRDRSG
-226 YEYFSEDDNRLYV
+226 YEYFSEDDNRAYV

-249 YNDVEG
+249 YNDIEG
-255 WQNYQFWGTGEF
+255 WQNYQFWGNGEF
-267 ALEFGNYDVK
+267 ALNFGDYDVK

-288 TGELQNPKNV
+288 TGELQNPKEV

-308 KAAFSFNKPIVIVSE
+308 KAANSFDKPVIIVSE
-323 EEVREKEKIK
+323 EEVREKEKRK
-333 SNGKSTWHFIAKN
+333 SNGKSTWHFVAKN

-387 EYSTKVVAHT
+387 EYSTRVVAHT

-428 CFNRGRPD
+428 CWNYGRPN
-436 EDGTY
+436 EDGSY
-441 SDRTKF
+441 SDRTKYA
-447 GMISVIIHE
+447 MISVIIHE
-456 VGHNYF
+456 VGHNFF

-470 RQWGWMDEGLDSFL
+470 RQWGWMDEGLDSFV

-490 DFGISYPDAIGDLEK
+490 EFEED
-505 YPSRRGDPK
+505 YPSRRGDPS
-514 KIVPYMAGDQNFI
+514 KIVRYMSGDQDFI
-527 APIMSNHENV
+527 SPIMSNPENV
-537 YQKGPN
+537 FQLGPN
-543 SYAKPAT
+543 AYSKPAT

-555 RETVMGNEVFDHA
+555 RETIMGPELFDFS
-568 FKTYAKRWM
+568 FKTYAKRWK

-618 VDNYVI
+618 VDKYVI
-624 SEKPSKEIDSILAK
+624 SDKPSKEIDSILAK

-667 DSTSSFEALEASL
+667 DSISSFEALDISL
-680 GDEKKLPKH
+680 GDDKKLPKH

-774 KFKEKLKG
+774 KFKEKIKG